1 MAFNP
6 SGFFGGVRRA
16 AGNIGS
22 RVKKRVTD
30 RVKSGAKNF
39 KKNITSFPSNVSGA
53 FTGGA
58 PKKKKRKVSAQTL
71 SEAQGFRMTPE
82 ANTGTNF
89 AQAGGQERT
98 ATPYTGIRKRKKR
111 PYYDRK
117 TFYTPKR
124 KRFGN
129 GGNDSAIPE
138 SSLW

>member
-6 SGFFGGVRRA
+6 SGFFRR
-16 AGNIGS
+16 IGS
-22 RVKKRVTD
+22 GVKKRVTE

-39 KKNITSFPSNVSGA
+39 KKNITSFPSNVSDA

-71 SEAQGFRMTPE
+71 SEAQGFQMTPE
-82 ANTGTNF
+82 ADTGANF

-111 PYYDRK
+111 PIYERK
-117 TFYTPKR
+117 KLSTPKR
-124 KRFGN
+124 KRYGSASDGFGM
-129 GGNDSAIPE
+129 DSPE
-138 SSLW
+138 PSLW

>member
-22 RVKKRVTD
+22 RVKKRVTE
-30 RVKSGAKNF
+30 RVKEGGKRF
-39 KKNITSFPSNVSGA
+39 KKNITSFPSNVSDA

-71 SEAQGFRMTPE
+71 SDAQGFQMTPE
-82 ANTGTNF
+82 ADTGAGF

-98 ATPYTGIRKRKKR
+98 ATPYTGIKR
-111 PYYDRK
+111 PYYEKKKRK
-117 TFYTPKR
+117 RKLSTPKR
-124 KRFGN
+124 KIYGN
-129 GGNDSAIPE
+129 GGNGSTIPE
-138 SSLW
+138 TSLW